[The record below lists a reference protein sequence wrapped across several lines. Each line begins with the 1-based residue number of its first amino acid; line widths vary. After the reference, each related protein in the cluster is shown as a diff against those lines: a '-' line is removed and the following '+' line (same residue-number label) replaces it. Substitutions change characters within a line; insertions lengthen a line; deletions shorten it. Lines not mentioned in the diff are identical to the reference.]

1 MHELE
6 WGPALEQLSDEEFWR
21 YARKLASTI
30 NRARTGVIHHAPT
43 EHLVCKLSRGY
54 CLVPLTALYEVV
66 QPPQGR
72 HKTYPYTLLPA
83 VPQWML
89 GLVAWRGETI
99 AVIDL
104 DAYLTGHPGAGQAA
118 GAGLAPAL

>member
-6 WGPALEQLSDEEFWR
+6 RGSALEQLSDEEFWR

-54 CLVPLTALYEVV
+54 CMGPLAALHEVV

-72 HKTYPYTLLPA
+72 HKTYPYTPLRA
-83 VPQWML
+83 VPEWML
-89 GLVAWRGETI
+89 GRVGWRRHTI
-99 AVIDL
+99 A
-104 DAYLTGHPGAGQAA
+104 
-118 GAGLAPAL
+118 